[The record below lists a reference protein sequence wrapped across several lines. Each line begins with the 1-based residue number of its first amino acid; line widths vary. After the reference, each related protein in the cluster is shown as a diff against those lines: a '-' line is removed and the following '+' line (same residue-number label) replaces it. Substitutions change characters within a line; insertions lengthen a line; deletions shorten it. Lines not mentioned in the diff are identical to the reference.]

1 MKVLCVRQPWAHA
14 IIYGKKNVENRTW
27 ATTYR
32 GPMLIAASAG
42 KITARRWELIQKY
55 LAERKAKI
63 ELSDLQ
69 YGGII
74 GMVELAE
81 CLDKDSRLKEG
92 DTMER
97 YESFQTVNNS
107 KWAQGPVYW
116 VLRKPKPL
124 PFIPIKRTLGLFDPS
139 PNVKAKLKKLDVL

>member
-1 MKVLCVRQPWAHA
+1 
-14 IIYGKKNVENRTW
+14 
-27 ATTYR
+27 
-32 GPMLIAASAG
+32 
-42 KITARRWELIQKY
+42 
-55 LAERKAKI
+55 
-63 ELSDLQ
+63 
-69 YGGII
+69 
-74 GMVELAE
+74 MVELAE

-124 PFIPIKRTLGLFDPS
+124 PFIPIKGTLGLFDPS